1 MEVLAGP
8 HSFLETPEN
17 NSLRAPGWPNLVPPP
32 IFHAASSTC
41 KLARAQQVLLALSFA
56 TVFPSLLSSATS
68 QRKFSALKG
77 SRD

>member
-32 IFHAASSTC
+32 IFHEASSTC
-41 KLARAQQVLLALSFA
+41 KLARALSFA